1 MACPFFM
8 PTEQLQ
14 DGGWIHPARLPLG
27 GGWHGHCC
35 APGHEGVRPETSE
48 LRECNLGYA
57 ATCTRLPSSRTSDAV
72 RFGVS
77 RDRGSQLDLF
87 YVHELAHCPGEHGT
101 LIYDVGLGQWLSSHS
116 QPHIQK
122 MAYCYLQS
130 YLLRRIRPAVPATS
144 TSANS

>member
-8 PTEQLQ
+8 PTEALQ
-14 DGGWIHPARLPLG
+14 DGGWIHPTRLPLG

-35 APGHEGVRPETSE
+35 APGHEGVLPETSE
-48 LRECNLGYA
+48 LRDCNLGYA
-57 ATCTRLPSSRTSDAV
+57 SACTRLPASRTSDAV

-87 YVHELAHCPGEHGT
+87 YVHELAHRPGEYGT
-101 LIYDVGLGQWLSSHS
+101 LVYDVALGQWLSSHS

-122 MAYCYLQS
+122 MAESYLQS